1 MSIKFASLIFLISIT
16 LSGCSLFQV
25 KPDVL
30 PPEVV
35 VRNHAVLVSLPDDF
49 FKVPDNIEPL
59 DVSTASQKEVAIW
72 LVNNEKRTQELENK
86 IMAFRNSYISVYELL
101 QEALGKE
108 NVILI
113 DPSKSNEVNKS
124 SIKDG
129 VSKSSEVPLD
139 DETKTVSDKIKK
151 VVKTPTEIKDTRP
164 PL

>member
-1 MSIKFASLIFLISIT
+1 MNVKSILMLTLVAIT

-25 KPDVL
+25 KPDAL
-30 PPEVV
+30 PPEVI

-59 DVSTASQKEVAIW
+59 DISTASQKEVAIW

-86 IMAFRNSYISVYELL
+86 IMAFRNSYISVYNLL
-101 QEALGKE
+101 QDALGKE
-108 NVILI
+108 NVILV
-113 DPSKSNEVNKS
+113 DPSKSDDINKA
-124 SIKDG
+124 SINSG

-139 DETKTVSDKIKK
+139 EDTKTVNDKVKK
-151 VVKTPTEIKDTRP
+151 VTKTIESKDTRP